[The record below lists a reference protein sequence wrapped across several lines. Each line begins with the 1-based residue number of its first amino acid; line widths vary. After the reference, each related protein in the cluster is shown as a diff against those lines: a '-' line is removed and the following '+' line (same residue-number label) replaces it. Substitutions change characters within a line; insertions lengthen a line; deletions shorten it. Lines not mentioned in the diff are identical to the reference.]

1 MDKNRESWLRIVG
14 AVLAVLTAVIV
25 VWYVRGVVTTI
36 LFSVVCAYAL
46 RPLVEAI
53 AGPRLRLGRRTAGT
67 SRATAT
73 GLVFIL
79 LGVTAYVLVRLS
91 APPLERQVV
100 QLQARWPRF
109 REAVTELADRADQF
123 QEHMPPYLKRTVDS
137 WFEGT
142 GDLLTST
149 AKRGLGLTVHGVGV
163 LVELL
168 LVPILVFYMLAD
180 GPAIRRQALFFLPR
194 RYLPRTELALQH
206 ADDILA
212 RYIKGQVILCAVAFA
227 VVTLGLWAIGV
238 DFYLLL
244 GLVAGITRAVPIIG
258 PIVGAIPIMVVI
270 LVTKSTALALWALAI
285 FTLMHFLESKLLM
298 PAVLGRQLD
307 LHPVL
312 IIVALLLGA
321 QMGGVLGL
329 FLAVP
334 VLAALKT
341 VVTEQRALREK
352 LPPLTGVALPRGD

>member
-1 MDKNRESWLRIVG
+1 MDRTRESWLRIVG
-14 AVLAVLTAVIV
+14 AVLAVLTAAIV

-46 RPLVEAI
+46 RPLVNAI
-53 AGPRLRLGRRTAGT
+53 AGLRFRVGSRTAGAN
-67 SRATAT
+67 RATAT

-79 LGVTAYVLVRLS
+79 LGLTAYALVRLS
-91 APPLERQVV
+91 APSLERQMA
-100 QLQARWPRF
+100 QLQVRWPRF
-109 REAVTELADRADQF
+109 REAVAESADRANQF
-123 QEHMPPYLKRTVDS
+123 REHMPPYLKRTVDS

-163 LVELL
+163 FVELL
-168 LVPILVFYMLAD
+168 LVPILVFYLLAD

-194 RYLPRTELALQH
+194 RYLPRTEAALHH
-206 ADDILA
+206 ADDIFA
-212 RYIKGQVILCAVAFA
+212 RYIKGQVILCAIAFA
-227 VVTLGLWAIGV
+227 VVALGLWAIDV

-258 PIVGAIPIMVVI
+258 PIIGAIPIMVVI
-270 LVTKSTALALWALAI
+270 LVTKSTALALWALAL

-312 IIVALLLGA
+312 IIVALLLGV
-321 QMGGVLGL
+321 QMGGLLGL

-341 VVTEQRALREK
+341 VLAEQRELRDK
-352 LPPLTGVALPRGD
+352 LPRGGGVALPRSD